1 MVRTKTYICP
11 FFYWLHLVLL
21 TMVPRNSYV
30 GDDDAI
36 ADADANADAED
47 VSTAIADVVL
57 TMSAHARTNAVA
69 T

>member
-1 MVRTKTYICP
+1 
-11 FFYWLHLVLL
+11 
-21 TMVPRNSYV
+21 MVPRNSYV